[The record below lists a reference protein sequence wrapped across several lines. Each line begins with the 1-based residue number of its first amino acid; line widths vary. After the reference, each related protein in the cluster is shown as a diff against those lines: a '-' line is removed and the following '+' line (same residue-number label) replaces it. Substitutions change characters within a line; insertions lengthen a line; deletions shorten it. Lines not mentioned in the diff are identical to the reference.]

1 AAAFLRTRRRTP
13 LTACAGGAHAQCNA
27 RQEESLSPQR
37 RPEDA
42 ISAQIQAF
50 PRERICSGGGGD
62 GGKGSRTRERGRRAG
77 DEGRGSAGRR
87 ETAQARREAPS
98 TARHRSKK
106 PALSVIVIRPG
117 HGRPHGR
124 QHLAGGEGDGTCTRW
139 EV

>member
-1 AAAFLRTRRRTP
+1 RCCFFADKATHSSDCLRGRGPRSMQCSPGGVIVAPKMPYRRKFR
-13 LTACAGGAHAQCNA
+13 L
-27 RQEESLSPQR
+27 
-37 RPEDA
+37 
-42 ISAQIQAF
+42 F
-50 PRERICSGGGGD
+50 
-62 GGKGSRTRERGRRAG
+62 RERGSAAVGEGTGAKGAG
-77 DEGRGSAGRR
+77 RGSKGRGSAGRR

>member
-37 RPEDA
+37 RPDA

-62 GGKGSRTRERGRRAG
+62 GGKGSRTREQREGERGEEGDSTGAQRSTIDGASSQQETSTVCNRYPPRARKTTRPTTLGRR
-77 DEGRGSAGRR
+77 
-87 ETAQARREAPS
+87 
-98 TARHRSKK
+98 
-106 PALSVIVIRPG
+106 
-117 HGRPHGR
+117 
-124 QHLAGGEGDGTCTRW
+124 
-139 EV
+139 

>member
-62 GGKGSRTRERGRRAG
+62 GG
-77 DEGRGSAGRR
+77 RGSAGRR